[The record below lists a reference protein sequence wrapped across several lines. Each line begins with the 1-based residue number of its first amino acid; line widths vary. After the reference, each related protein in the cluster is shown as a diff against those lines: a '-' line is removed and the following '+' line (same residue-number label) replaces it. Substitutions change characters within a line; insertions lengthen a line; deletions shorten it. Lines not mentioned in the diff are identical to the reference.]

1 MKFLISREHLFFI
14 KIWDVF
20 YSPQF
25 CSFLTMIIFRDYT
38 IVAFGWVTQQWDSPW
53 SKYFPIGNAQ
63 MNVKPKFN
71 SLENW
76 KVCITMKKKKKKKKI
91 ISAFSIYLFWWLER
105 NFGHVTTAVTQW
117 SSVKKQFLNNSENL
131 RMKKVRKS
139 SVLIRSRSQV
149 IYEIPVSRNKVNIR
163 KMP

>member
-76 KVCITMKKKKKKKKI
+76 KVCITMKKKKKKKDYIGIFHLPVLMTWKKFWTCYNC
-91 ISAFSIYLFWWLER
+91 SNPMEFSQKTVL
-105 NFGHVTTAVTQW
+105 
-117 SSVKKQFLNNSENL
+117 KQF
-131 RMKKVRKS
+131 RKS
-139 SVLIRSRSQV
+139 QD
-149 IYEIPVSRNKVNIR
+149 EKGA
-163 KMP
+163 KKFCFD

>member
-1 MKFLISREHLFFI
+1 
-14 KIWDVF
+14 
-20 YSPQF
+20 
-25 CSFLTMIIFRDYT
+25 
-38 IVAFGWVTQQWDSPW
+38 
-53 SKYFPIGNAQ
+53 

-76 KVCITMKKKKKKKKI
+76 KVCIIMKKKKKKKYYI
-91 ISAFSIYLFWWLER
+91 G